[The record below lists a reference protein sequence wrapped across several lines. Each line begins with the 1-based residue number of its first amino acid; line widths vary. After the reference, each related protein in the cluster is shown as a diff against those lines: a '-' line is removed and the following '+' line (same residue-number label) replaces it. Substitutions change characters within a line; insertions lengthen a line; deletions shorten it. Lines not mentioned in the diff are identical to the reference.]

1 MFGACSTSSN
11 FLFSFFLRSFINS
24 ASLPSPAARRDLQAT
39 VDVISAEKNAFTKES
54 KMWQTRVDKLIE
66 QKNKNEA
73 EENRK
78 LVGFLRLMKTS
89 S

>member
-1 MFGACSTSSN
+1 MVKYGIVLTA
-11 FLFSFFLRSFINS
+11 FLLTPAPI
-24 ASLPSPAARRDLQAT
+24 PSPFLLSLSAARRDLQAT

-66 QKNKNEA
+66 QKNKTEA

-78 LVGFLRLMKTS
+78 LVSQRRQCRL
-89 S
+89 